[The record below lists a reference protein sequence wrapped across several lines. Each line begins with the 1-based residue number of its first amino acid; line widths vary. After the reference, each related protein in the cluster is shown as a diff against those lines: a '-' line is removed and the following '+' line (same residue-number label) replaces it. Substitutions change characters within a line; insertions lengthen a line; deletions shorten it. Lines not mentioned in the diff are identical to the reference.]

1 MDSDELVIQKKKK
14 KNKEDNDALVSMYWH
29 ID

>member
-1 MDSDELVIQKKKK
+1 MDSDELVIQKKK